1 MPPLAEFSSFPA
13 DHTDQ
18 PGKRA
23 FFGERYAAIL
33 GTVLLLLFLLTTA
46 ARWIMPDTYFKSEK
60 IIQQPVAPETSTF
73 SSQTSEVTAPDPGDA
88 AP

>member
-1 MPPLAEFSSFPA
+1 MV
-13 DHTDQ
+13 
-18 PGKRA
+18 RA
-23 FFGERYAAIL
+23 FFGERYASIL
-33 GTVLLLLFLLTTA
+33 GVLLLSLLLLTTA
-46 ARWIMPDTYFKSEK
+46 ARWFTPQVSSGLEK